1 MVRSSRDQR
10 MPRGGAGQLPTL
22 LLVKDSLPSGHLDRE
37 GEQDLRLA
45 KQPTM
50 QRFVLLPLL
59 AGVIFCCL
67 GVLLSLFLPLAG
79 SGFEGAYALGTA
91 NEAHGDQG
99 ANNAYA
105 PLLDGNYPF
114 TSAVEVEKADDSPV
128 KAGLLTMLLL
138 VVSFFEATAGW
149 LLTNAQGQGALC
161 FSLGVVGEESS
172 SAREPS
178 LPFLGV
184 FRL

>member
-1 MVRSSRDQR
+1 
-10 MPRGGAGQLPTL
+10 MPREGAGQLPAL

-45 KQPTM
+45 KQ
-50 QRFVLLPLL
+50 QRRHRFVLPLL

-67 GVLLSLFLPLAG
+67 GVFLSLFILPLAG
-79 SGFEGAYALGTA
+79 SGFEGAYALGMA
-91 NEAHGDQG
+91 NQAHDGDQG
-99 ANNAYA
+99 ANNVYA
-105 PLLDGNYPF
+105 PLPDENNLF
-114 TSAVEVEKADDSPV
+114 TPAMEVEKADDSPV
-128 KAGLLTMLLL
+128 KAGLLTMLFL
-138 VVSFFEATAGW
+138 VASFFGATAGW

-172 SAREPS
+172 SAREPY

>member
-1 MVRSSRDQR
+1 M
-10 MPRGGAGQLPTL
+10 
-22 LLVKDSLPSGHLDRE
+22 H
-37 GEQDLRLA
+37 
-45 KQPTM
+45 
-50 QRFVLLPLL
+50 RFVLLPLL
-59 AGVIFCCL
+59 AGVILCCL
-67 GVLLSLFLPLAG
+67 GVFLSLCILPSAG

-105 PLLDGNYPF
+105 PLPDENYPF
-114 TSAVEVEKADDSPV
+114 TPAVEVEKEDNSPV
-128 KAGLLTMLLL
+128 NVGLLTMLFL
-138 VVSFFEATAGW
+138 VASFFGAPAGW
-149 LLTNAQGQGALC
+149 RLPNAQGQGALY

>member
-1 MVRSSRDQR
+1 M
-10 MPRGGAGQLPTL
+10 
-22 LLVKDSLPSGHLDRE
+22 
-37 GEQDLRLA
+37 
-45 KQPTM
+45 
-50 QRFVLLPLL
+50 
-59 AGVIFCCL
+59 
-67 GVLLSLFLPLAG
+67 
-79 SGFEGAYALGTA
+79 A

-99 ANNAYA
+99 ANNVYA
-105 PLLDGNYPF
+105 PLPDENNLF
-114 TSAVEVEKADDSPV
+114 TPAMEVEKADDNPV

-138 VVSFFEATAGW
+138 VASFFGATAGW

-161 FSLGVVGEESS
+161 FCCLGFVGEESS

>member
-1 MVRSSRDQR
+1 M
-10 MPRGGAGQLPTL
+10 
-22 LLVKDSLPSGHLDRE
+22 H
-37 GEQDLRLA
+37 
-45 KQPTM
+45 
-50 QRFVLLPLL
+50 RFVLLPLL

-67 GVLLSLFLPLAG
+67 GVFLSLFILPLAG

-99 ANNAYA
+99 ANGNVP
-105 PLLDGNYPF
+105 PLEGVSYPF
-114 TSAVEVEKADDSPV
+114 ALAEEAEKADNSPV
-128 KAGLLTMLLL
+128 NAGLLTMLFL
-138 VVSFFEATAGW
+138 VASFLGATAGL

-172 SAREPS
+172 SAREPY
-178 LPFLGV
+178 LAFLGV